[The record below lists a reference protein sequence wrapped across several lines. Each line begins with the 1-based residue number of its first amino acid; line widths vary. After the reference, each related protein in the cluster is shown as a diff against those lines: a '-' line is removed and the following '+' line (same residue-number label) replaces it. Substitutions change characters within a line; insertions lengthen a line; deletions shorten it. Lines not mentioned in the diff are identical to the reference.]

1 MEKASTDTKKLIL
14 RIILAGMV
22 ALMLLAFFR
31 CVKDT
36 VLACHDSL
44 YEFILARLYGPKR
57 GFTDAFTYGLARGR
71 VGVVFPLV
79 VAFRYLVN
87 GTGNFAA
94 IWLLQ
99 YVPIVINVGLISY
112 IIGKKT
118 SMEYGAF
125 FAIFFFGLL
134 QIDVWHSL
142 VVCYPLDF
150 MYGIFCMIL
159 ALYLFDEKK
168 DSKVKLG
175 LSLWLF
181 YESLQVYEAFII
193 ALPIYVVI
201 AFVNSGKDIKKTIKQ
216 SVPHVIV
223 AIVYVIL
230 LFALRKFYPSQI
242 HVEDIDGIEMAGF
255 AKAYKVYS
263 FGMFPL
269 AELKSAASKEYYT
282 PGMRK
287 LASSAAAIIGTCIA
301 FYLGNKPD
309 TNEIIK
315 LSLGGLIIGA
325 TFAIPNSLITKYQ
338 GWISSGVGGYV
349 PTTICY
355 FGWSIL
361 LVSILIFAF
370 SRKNKIPAFVVA
382 VAIGAGVY
390 ITCGINLYY
399 SEVTSWAG
407 RKVSNRAQTFY
418 SMISDDNIENLDF
431 TSLYAPGLTGVH
443 DNLDTDEEIARLE
456 LGRNIEI
463 YNKVGMLKENEEDLS
478 KAMYYVVDREDPR
491 FAFLSDVESFDG
503 EVADFET
510 SEDVFLIS
518 SFDGDVRV
526 DIMYESGEVE
536 TRMVSASSDK
546 ATVIDIDSPIRVSSL
561 KASAAE

>member
-1 MEKASTDTKKLIL
+1 MEKRSLDTRKMVL
-14 RIILAGMV
+14 RVILAGMV
-22 ALMLLAFFR
+22 LVMVLAFFR

-44 YEFILARLYGPKR
+44 YEFILARIYGPKR
-57 GFTDAFTYGLARGR
+57 GFTDAFQYGLARGR
-71 VGVVFPLV
+71 IGIVFPLV

-87 GTGNFAA
+87 GTGNFVA

-99 YVPIVINVGLISY
+99 YVPILANIGLVSY

-118 SMEYGAF
+118 SLEYGAF
-125 FAIFFFGLL
+125 FSIFFLGLL

-142 VVCYPLDF
+142 IVCYPLDF
-150 MYGIFCMIL
+150 MFGLFCMIL
-159 ALYLFDEKK
+159 AIYLFDGCN
-168 DSKVKLG
+168 SKIRLVF
-175 LSLWLF
+175 SLWLF

-201 AFVNSGKDIKKTIKQ
+201 AFINNDKDIKKTIKK
-216 SVPHVIV
+216 SIPHVIV
-223 AIVYVIL
+223 AVVYVIM
-230 LFALRKFYPSQI
+230 LFGFRKFYPSQI
-242 HVEDIDGIEMAGF
+242 HVESMDGMELAGF

-269 AELKSAASKEYYT
+269 AELKSAASREYFT
-282 PGMRK
+282 PGKRK
-287 LASSAAAIIGTCIA
+287 LLSSVAAIVGTCIA
-301 FYLGNKPD
+301 FYLGKKPD
-309 TNEIIK
+309 NKEILK
-315 LSLGGLIIGA
+315 LSLAGLIIGG
-325 TFAIPNSLITKYQ
+325 TFAIPNSLIAKYQ

-361 LVSILIFAF
+361 LVSVLIFAF
-370 SRKNKIPAFVVA
+370 SRKNKIPAYVFSI
-382 VAIGAGVY
+382 AIGAGVY
-390 ITCGINLYY
+390 LTCGINLYY

-418 SMISDDNIENLDF
+418 SMIADDDIENLDF

-443 DNLDTDEEIARLE
+443 DNLDTDEDIARLE

-478 KAMYYVVDREDPR
+478 KAMYYIVDREDPR

-503 EVADFET
+503 EVSEFVT
-510 SEDVFLIS
+510 SDDVFLIS

-526 DIMYESGEVE
+526 DIMYESGEIE
-536 TRMVSASSDK
+536 TRMINASSDK
-546 ATVIDIDSPIRVSSL
+546 ATVIDIDSPIKVSSL